1 MRILAVE
8 DERDLLDVTAKRL
21 EAQGYSVDRCTDGQE
36 ALDYAES
43 AQYDLILLDIML
55 PKVDGLS
62 VLRRL
67 RGQGNR
73 TPVLLLTARDSIED
87 RVQGLDG
94 GADDYLTKPFAFE
107 ELLARVRVLLRR
119 GTGEAANE
127 LALGDLCMDLA
138 AHRVTRAGKEIKLSA
153 KEYAILEYML
163 LNRGVVLSRERIE
176 EHVWNYDFEG
186 GSNVV
191 DVYMRYLRR
200 KLDDPFEKKL
210 IHTVR
215 GSGYV
220 IREKV

>member
-67 RGQGNR
+67 REQGNR

-220 IREKV
+220 IREEV

>member
-21 EAQGYSVDRCTDGQE
+21 TAQGYSVDCCTDGQE

-55 PKVDGLS
+55 PGVDGLS

-67 RGQGNR
+67 RAQGNR

-87 RVQGLDG
+87 RVEGLDG

-119 GTGEAANE
+119 ERGEASNE
-127 LALGDLCMDLA
+127 LTLGELCMDLA
-138 AHRVTRAGKEIKLSA
+138 AHRVTRAGREIKLSA

-200 KLDDPFEKKL
+200 KLDDPFEHKL

-220 IREKV
+220 IREEA

>member
-55 PKVDGLS
+55 PKMDGLS

-220 IREKV
+220 IREEV